1 MPRISSYYF
10 DEHAFTKLPLDE
22 QLWHSVQQNEMS
34 RAEDLL
40 LAGAPPG
47 KRMGVWMQ
55 TPLHHALK
63 KKNIAMVQLLLK
75 YEPDIDDRDI
85 TGTTPLMLAVQWN
98 SFWAVSWLSERG
110 ANARRKNCDGKTA
123 IEMAQ
128 EIVDLY
134 GPESDTFP
142 DAAAVLFDLQK
153 KNGCLPKSDDAADSK
168 GAVESY
174 LSRLLAA
181 RAPSQGRTRAR
192 HTLTKAE
199 KDQMREKKGERALRA
214 EREKKER
221 SDHFA
226 ERYGGH

>member
-10 DEHAFTKLPLDE
+10 DEDAFAKLPLDE

-55 TPLHHALK
+55 TPLHHAIK
-63 KKNIAMVQLLLK
+63 NQNIAMVELLFQ

-85 TGTTPLMLAVQWN
+85 SGTTPLMLAVQWN
-98 SFWAVSWLSERG
+98 SFWAVQWLSERG
-110 ANARRKNCDGKTA
+110 ANAKRKNWEGKTA
-123 IEMAQ
+123 LVMAQ
-128 EIVDLY
+128 DIVDEH
-134 GPESDTFP
+134 GPESEAFP

-153 KNGCLPKSDDAADSK
+153 KNGCLPKSDGAAGGSSK

-181 RAPSQGRTRAR
+181 KAPSEGRARSHHALTRAEMD
-192 HTLTKAE
+192 K
-199 KDQMREKKGERALRA
+199 MREKKGERELRG
-214 EREKKER
+214 EREKKAK

-226 ERYGGH
+226 ERYG